1 MKDKHTNKP
10 KSAGEIQLDQLA
22 RELET
27 EEGLKRLGDEAYK
40 EAMAA
45 DKKAGSTNPNKH

>member
-10 KSAGEIQLDQLA
+10 KSAGDIQLDQLA
-22 RELET
+22 RDLET
-27 EEGLKRLGDEAYK
+27 EEGLKRLADEAYQ

-45 DKKAGSTNPNKH
+45 GKKAQPAKPNKH